1 MKRAISI
8 ILACMLTLLAL
19 PAAAFSTESYKNGD
33 VNQDKRLSIRDAT
46 YIQYSILG
54 LIVLTDEQKALADF
68 DLNGEINILDA
79 TKIQKV
85 LVELEESP
93 VEPTTAET
101 QPATTNPIATTVP
114 TTAPLTTPTT
124 APTTPTE
131 PKVKSNIDIYFTN
144 NKNWTDV
151 YFYLYNSATD
161 TEAAQWP
168 GVKVT
173 DYTTN
178 DYGEQIYKSTV
189 DVSKWDRIIFNNNST
204 QQTVNT
210 AISKASSGFFIK
222 SGSGKTMVP
231 GIYAATGAD
240 AGKIVTTTLQYST
253 GYNKKIW
260 IWTPADYSATD
271 TKKYKTLYIMDGQN
285 LFDADH
291 SDSFGGWQVTDAV
304 ESLMANGGRGMIIV
318 GIDNGNSKRDS
329 ELTPD
334 IGNVKPQ
341 YQSDFGVRTGE
352 AFSNFVVEKVMPYV
366 QSNYNSSTAAKDN
379 AIIGSSSGGL
389 ESFYI
394 GMENMDKFGHI
405 GALSPAF
412 ALFSESVWNTYLSK
426 YDLTSE
432 NMPRLYIYN
441 GNNDSVE
448 KELYADTVAMYNK
461 LTKDGYNSEKI
472 TLVLEEEA
480 KHNEGYWRLIFPEM
494 LCWCYQP

>member
-1 MKRAISI
+1 
-8 ILACMLTLLAL
+8 
-19 PAAAFSTESYKNGD
+19 
-33 VNQDKRLSIRDAT
+33 
-46 YIQYSILG
+46 
-54 LIVLTDEQKALADF
+54 
-68 DLNGEINILDA
+68 
-79 TKIQKV
+79 
-85 LVELEESP
+85 
-93 VEPTTAET
+93 
-101 QPATTNPIATTVP
+101 
-114 TTAPLTTPTT
+114 
-124 APTTPTE
+124 
-131 PKVKSNIDIYFTN
+131 
-144 NKNWTDV
+144 
-151 YFYLYNSATD
+151 
-161 TEAAQWP
+161 
-168 GVKVT
+168 
-173 DYTTN
+173 
-178 DYGEQIYKSTV
+178 
-189 DVSKWDRIIFNNNST
+189 
-204 QQTVNT
+204 
-210 AISKASSGFFIK
+210 
-222 SGSGKTMVP
+222 
-231 GIYAATGAD
+231 
-240 AGKIVTTTLQYST
+240 
-253 GYNKKIW
+253 
-260 IWTPADYSATD
+260 
-271 TKKYKTLYIMDGQN
+271 MDGQN

-318 GIDNGNSKRDS
+318 GIDNGNSKRDI

-352 AFSNFVVEKVMPYV
+352 AFSNFVVEKVMTYV

-412 ALFSESVWNTYLSK
+412 ALFSESVWNKYLSK

-432 NMPRLYIYN
+432 NMPTIYIYN

-448 KELYADTVAMYNK
+448 KEVNADTVAMYNK

>member
-1 MKRAISI
+1 MKKIVSLG
-8 ILACMLTLLAL
+8 LACMLILLAL
-19 PAAAFSTESYKNGD
+19 PVAAFSTDGYTNGD
-33 VNQDKRLSIRDAT
+33 VNLDGKLSISDAT
-46 YIQYSILG
+46 KIQYRILQ
-54 LIVLTDEQKALADF
+54 LITFSEKQETLGDF
-68 DLNGEINILDA
+68 DLNGAINIMDA

-85 LVELEESP
+85 LVKIEDAP
-93 VEPTTAET
+93 FEPTTTESNPT
-101 QPATTNPIATTVP
+101 FETNPIS
-114 TTAPLTTPTT
+114 TTASETTPVT
-124 APTTPTE
+124 TTPVATE

-144 NKNWTDV
+144 NRNWSNV
-151 YFYLYNSATD
+151 YFYLYNSATGE
-161 TEAAQWP
+161 EAAQWP

-173 DYTTN
+173 NYTAN
-178 DYGEQIYKSTV
+178 EYGENIYTSNV
-189 DVSKWDRIIFNNNST
+189 DVTKWDRIIFNDNNTS
-204 QQTVNT
+204 QTVN
-210 AISKASSGFFIK
+210 IPLNKASSGFFIQM
-222 SGSGKTMVP
+222 GTGKFMVP
-231 GIYAATGAD
+231 STYAANGAD
-240 AGKIVTTTLQYST
+240 EGKIVTTNLEYSA

-271 TKKYKTLYIMDGQN
+271 SKKYKTLYIMDGQN

-291 SDSFGGWQVTDAV
+291 SDSYGGWQVTDAV

-318 GIDNGNSKRDS
+318 GIDNGNAKRDS

-334 IGNVKPQ
+334 IGNVKPM
-341 YQSDFGVRTGE
+341 YVNEFSDRTGD
-352 AFSNFVVEKVMPYV
+352 AFSKFVVNKVMPYV
-366 QSNYNSSTAAKDN
+366 QSNYNSSTDAKDN

-412 ALFSESVWNTYLSK
+412 ALFDENVWDTYLSK

-448 KELYADTVAMYNK
+448 QELYADTVAMYNNLK
-461 LTKDGYNSEKI
+461 KDGYNSDKI
-472 TLVLEEEA
+472 TLVLEDAA